1 MKHIRFYDQPP
12 RETLMSSLGCFALMA
27 IFSGAI
33 FWALTTSL
41 DDMTQR
47 DCDLGVQAA
56 CESLIK

>member
-1 MKHIRFYDQPP
+1 MKHIRIYDQPP
-12 RETLMSSLGCFALMA
+12 RGTFMSSLGFFALMA